1 MAGENIAVVLSE
13 PASTVLRPA
22 IEFFKTIDWTYEPGK
37 SLVCVLCEEVDFSG
51 ALAKLHIVPKR
62 EGKAFEAWLPH
73 GFIVMAFDFS
83 PDRPIGF
90 LQAKT

>member
-1 MAGENIAVVLSE
+1 
-13 PASTVLRPA
+13 
-22 IEFFKTIDWTYEPGK
+22 
-37 SLVCVLCEEVDFSG
+37 VDFSG

-62 EGKAFEAWLPH
+62 EGKPFEAWVPH
-73 GFIVMAFDFS
+73 GFVVLAFDFS